1 MIGLTVAV
9 AARASAPL
17 CRRVHQ
23 QGLRARLSATRPRQV
38 ATTTA
43 IVQRLTSTS
52 SNSGRGSRSSGGR
65 GSIPLAPGA
74 SILLA
79 AALLCSPS
87 AQPPAEAS
95 WWPFSRQTT
104 SPLEETVPRK
114 AKRQRARAEREMREY
129 LAKMRVPI
137 QELIAGL
144 RKGEVSQPQLVLWL
158 RTCEVVGVSLA
169 LLSSSCQ
176 VAAQRLASQLRMS
189 SCHLSSPHSSRAS
202 FPVACR

>member
-1 MIGLTVAV
+1 M
-9 AARASAPL
+9 
-17 CRRVHQ
+17 
-23 QGLRARLSATRPRQV
+23 
-38 ATTTA
+38 
-43 IVQRLTSTS
+43 
-52 SNSGRGSRSSGGR
+52 
-65 GSIPLAPGA
+65 
-74 SILLA
+74 
-79 AALLCSPS
+79 
-87 AQPPAEAS
+87 
-95 WWPFSRQTT
+95 
-104 SPLEETVPRK
+104 PRK

-158 RTCEVVGVSLA
+158 RACEVVGVSLA